1 MDAEREMMQKLPGKK
16 RDRLIAGIYGLGLS
30 LSWLLGRV
38 LERNGALAKPC
49 FPELVLFVFGWLLA
63 SSGAFFL
70 WRWLDRKR
78 GNHRVEDAVS
88 GKREK
93 RPVFLSWVLLMLTDL
108 ISLLAVYPGF
118 FVYDASEELAM
129 VQTRCFTTH
138 HPLLHV
144 LLLGGV
150 ILAMHKVIGSYN
162 AGIFVYLLLQMAVM
176 NAAFV
181 FLLQDMKRRH
191 AGRGIR
197 IFGLLWYA
205 LCPVVT
211 MFVLCSCKDGL
222 FAAALLLM
230 TVFLRRIL
238 EESSGCGGDSG
249 KAEQTGRADRTGFV
263 LSAMFMMLLRN
274 NGVYAYAVFL
284 VLLVPAVLFSR
295 FRGRK
300 KRGQSAGDSG
310 RNGDLWKRAILF
322 VLPILL
328 YAGGSKGL
336 AGLVHATSEESQE
349 ILTVPIMQL
358 ARVWNAEPES
368 FSLEEKEAMELLMD
382 SPDAWELY
390 NPVLSDQVKLHFD
403 SAAYRQDRGAFWR
416 LWFSKGLR
424 HPASYLNAWLMTSYG
439 FYAPGAVIDCYRG
452 NTVYTFTYGDSS
464 YFGYETEQPGIRE
477 SRLPVLDSWYR
488 FLSLDERAQKL
499 LLPGVLLS
507 PGVMAWLFFL
517 VLFDLWRR
525 KEGKALLSLLPVF
538 LVWLT
543 VLLGPCTLPRY
554 VVYLWIGL
562 PCFLTELVTFESE

>member
-1 MDAEREMMQKLPGKK
+1 MWERKMMQKLPGKK
-16 RDRLIAGIYGLGLS
+16 RDSLIAGIYGLGLS
-30 LSWLLGRV
+30 LSLLLGRV
-38 LERNGALAKPC
+38 LERNGALAKPRAS
-49 FPELVLFVFGWLLA
+49 ELVLFAFGWLLA
-63 SSGAFFL
+63 SPGAFFL

-78 GNHRVEDAVS
+78 GGDHRTEDAVS
-88 GKREK
+88 GKRKK

-150 ILAMHKVIGSYN
+150 ILAVHKVIGSYN

-191 AGRGIR
+191 AGRGLR

-238 EESSGCGGDSG
+238 EQSFGSGEHSEG
-249 KAEQTGRADRTGFV
+249 AENSGRADRTGFV

-284 VLLVPAVLFSR
+284 MLLVPAVLFSR
-295 FRGRK
+295 SRGRK
-300 KRGQSAGDSG
+300 KQDRSAGDSG
-310 RNGDLWKRAILF
+310 RNGELWKRAVLF
-322 VLPILL
+322 ALPLLL

-368 FSLEEKEAMELLMD
+368 FSSEEKEAMELLMD

-403 SAAYRQDRGAFWR
+403 SAAYRQDRGVFWR
-416 LWFSKGLR
+416 LWLSKGLR

-488 FLSLDERAQKL
+488 FLSLDERAQKSI
-499 LLPGVLLS
+499 LPGVILS
-507 PGVMAWLFFL
+507 PGAMAWLFFL

-562 PCFLTELVTFESE
+562 PCFFTELVTFESE

>member
-1 MDAEREMMQKLPGKK
+1 MMQKLPGKK
-16 RDRLIAGIYGLGLS
+16 RDGLIAGIYGLGLS
-30 LSWLLGRV
+30 LSLLLDRV
-38 LERNGALAKPC
+38 LERNGALAKPRAS
-49 FPELVLFVFGWLLA
+49 ELVLFAFGWLLA
-63 SSGAFFL
+63 SLGAFFL
-70 WRWLDRKR
+70 WRWLDRRRENHREEDAASAKR
-78 GNHRVEDAVS
+78 G
-88 GKREK
+88 KRT
-93 RPVFLSWVLLMLTDL
+93 VFLSWVLLMLADL

-150 ILAMHKVIGSYN
+150 ILAVHKVIGSYN

-181 FLLQDMKRRH
+181 FFLQDMKRRH
-191 AGRGIR
+191 AGRGLR

-238 EESSGCGGDSG
+238 EQSFGSGEHSEG
-249 KAEQTGRADRTGFV
+249 AENSGRADQTGFV

-284 VLLVPAVLFSR
+284 MLLVPAVLFSR
-295 FRGRK
+295 SRGRK
-300 KRGQSAGDSG
+300 KQDRSAGDTG
-310 RNGDLWKRAILF
+310 RNGELWKRTVLF
-322 VLPILL
+322 ALPLLL

-368 FSLEEKEAMELLMD
+368 FSSEEKEAMELLMD

-390 NPVLSDQVKLHFD
+390 NPVLSDQVKIHFD
-403 SAAYRQDRGAFWR
+403 NAAYRQDRGVFWR
-416 LWFSKGLR
+416 LWFSQGLR

-488 FLSLDERAQKL
+488 FLSLDKRAQKSI
-499 LLPGVLLS
+499 LPGVILS
-507 PGVMAWLFFL
+507 PGAMAWLFFL